1 MTILLTSDEM
11 MSFRRVML
19 LFIALLVPTVTA
31 AHHSR
36 VEYFGGEM
44 IEIDGE
50 VVSVVWRSPHV
61 MFTVQVET
69 ADGFKEWVLEGPG
82 AGSLKQEG
90 LVDGYVSEGEHVRA
104 AGQRSNR
111 RDDWIRIT
119 HILGPNGTELVFT
132 SGGPRWSTEFLGGNR
147 EVEASTSVGVV
158 PPDGIFRVWVYT
170 DGTPYEITEL
180 PPLTAEGMAAY
191 QAYDPLRDDPALE
204 CDLPGMPR
212 IMTIAGS
219 RPFQLTRQ
227 GENILIESQNF
238 NQTRVIYMNTDVDPS
253 EVEASSLG
261 FSRGRW
267 EGRTLVVETSR
278 INYPF
283 FDIPPWWGIPQTE
296 AIDIVERFSPE
307 GDTLVYDFWAYDPV
321 TFAAPIDRPRALT
334 WTWKP
339 GLEVE
344 IDNCELYFEEP

>member
-1 MTILLTSDEM
+1 MTVLLNRDEVV
-11 MSFRRVML
+11 SFRRVML
-19 LFIALLVPTVTA
+19 LFISLLMPTAST

-36 VEYFGGEM
+36 VEYFGGET
-44 IEIDGE
+44 IEIEGE

-61 MFTVQVET
+61 MFTVRVEK
-69 ADGFKEWVLEGPG
+69 ADGFEEWVFEGPG

-90 LVDGYVSEGEHVRA
+90 LVDGYASEGDRVRV

-111 RDDWIRIT
+111 RDDWLRIA
-119 HILGPNGTELVFT
+119 HILGPSGTELVFT
-132 SGGPRWSTEFLGGNR
+132 SGGPRWSAEFLGGNQ
-147 EVEASTSVGVV
+147 EVVATASTEIVL
-158 PPDGIFRVWVYT
+158 PDGIFRVWVYT
-170 DGTPYEITEL
+170 GGTPYEITKM
-180 PPLTAEGMAAY
+180 PPLTAEAMSAY

-219 RPFQLTRQ
+219 RPFRLTRQ
-227 GENILIESQNF
+227 GEDILIESQNF
-238 NQTRVIYMNTDVDPS
+238 NQTRVVHMNTDVDPS

-267 EGRTLVVETSR
+267 EGEILVVETSR

-296 AIDIVERFSPE
+296 AIEIVERFRPE

-321 TFAAPIDRPRALT
+321 TFTEPLDRPRALI
-334 WTWKP
+334 WTWEP